1 MRGKEAEVKGDRSR
15 RIRREKKGNVGSRCN
30 VEAQECLVHRKG

>member
-15 RIRREKKGNVGSRCN
+15 RIRRKKGNVGSRCN
-30 VEAQECLVHRKG
+30 VVVQECLVHRKG